1 VRKRKTVIKRRRP
14 ASARV
19 ATKSKNPAWA
29 LDIFG
34 IALILCCP
42 VLLVALAVPARSG
55 TLGFGLSAALKV
67 AFGIGAYIIPFL
79 LALLGVV
86 FIMGP
91 LETLSRHLAV
101 GSAVVFLA
109 IEGLA
114 SSVVGVN
121 SASPADGGGYLG
133 FAFAYSL
140 HWATG
145 NVIPYILLTGV
156 AVVGIVH
163 MVNEPLAHLITRLI
177 PPRDNT
183 KAPAAQRETARV
195 PVKVKERP
203 EPKPERAEK
212 TGKGIL
218 ERLLHREESNP
229 ETAIVPVE
237 ESSQKRIPVKIN
249 GVHSARPSR
258 VRVDDSKEQAVA
270 SAEPVEEGEYQ
281 LPPSSL
287 LNPAPPPPVR
297 VEAELRLNIETIE
310 RTLNEFKVPATV
322 VEIAVGP
329 TVARYEIQLA
339 PGIKVSKITQLA
351 DNLAMQLEANSVRVE
366 APIPGKAAIG
376 VEVPNQTRGLVCLRE
391 LVESQPFQEGKSKLT
406 FALGKDVAGNA
417 FVANLER
424 MPHMLIG
431 GATNAGKSVCL
442 NTLIASL
449 LFRATPDELK
459 FVMID
464 PKRVELTLFDGIPH
478 LACPV
483 VKDVK
488 VAAGILRSV
497 VQEMERRY
505 QVFERVAVRN
515 LAGYNEKVPKEERL
529 PFMVVVVDE
538 LCDLMMQC
546 AAEVE
551 GTITRLAQLAR
562 ATGIHLVI
570 ATQRPSVDVITGVIK
585 ANISSRI
592 AFAVSSHHDSRTILD
607 SKGAE
612 RLLGSGDMLFL
623 PIDASKP
630 ARIQG
635 CYVSEKEIEA
645 LVDFIKNQRK
655 PVYTL
660 TPSSVGGDG
669 GMNGEDD
676 QTFADE
682 YYEPSVR
689 FVVNTGY
696 CSTSMLQRK
705 FKIGYT
711 RAARIVDAMEMQ
723 GIVGALDGAKP
734 RQVLISK
741 HEVEAILSGQQ
752 GIQYGPGGDD
762 EDEDDYVPPPIED
775 EEEQE
780 E

>member
-1 VRKRKTVIKRRRP
+1 MRRKKTPTRRRRP
-14 ASARV
+14 VSARSNSR
-19 ATKSKNPAWA
+19 SKNPASA
-29 LDIFG
+29 LDLLG
-34 IALILCCP
+34 IVLLLSCP
-42 VLLVALAVPARSG
+42 ALLVALIIPASSG
-55 TLGFGLSAALKV
+55 FVGEALSASLKV
-67 AFGIGAYIIPFL
+67 AFGLGAYVIPFL
-79 LALLGVV
+79 LALAGIV
-86 FIMGP
+86 FIIGP
-91 LETLSRHLAV
+91 LETLPQHLSLGGV
-101 GSAVVFLA
+101 LVFLA
-109 IEGLA
+109 FEGMA
-114 SSVVGVN
+114 STIAGVDP
-121 SASPADGGGYLG
+121 SSPAAGGGYTG
-133 FAFAYSL
+133 YAIAFFL
-140 HWATG
+140 RKATG
-145 NVIPYILLTGV
+145 SIIPYILLIGL
-156 AVVGIVH
+156 AGIGLYHLVD
-163 MVNEPLAHLITRLI
+163 EPLAHLIARWI
-177 PPRDNT
+177 PQKD
-183 KAPAAQRETARV
+183 REKPVTLERERSR
-195 PVKVKERP
+195 PVKEPR
-203 EPKPERAEK
+203 EPKADPVEK
-212 TGKGIL
+212 GKSIFD
-218 ERLLHREESNP
+218 RLLHREETEA

-237 ESSQKRIPVKIN
+237 ESATKRTPVKIN
-249 GVHSARPSR
+249 GVHTAKPVR
-258 VRVDDSKEQAVA
+258 VRTEKEEEFDGPLPV
-270 SAEPVEEGEYQ
+270 SADEGEYI

-287 LNPAPPPPVR
+287 LNPPPPPPER
-297 VEAELRLNIETIE
+297 VEADLRENIATIE
-310 RTLNEFKVPATV
+310 RTLNEFKVTAQV

-339 PGIKVSKITQLA
+339 PGIKVNKITQLA
-351 DNLAMQLEANSVRVE
+351 DNLAMQLEANSVRIE

-376 VEVPNQTRGLVCLRE
+376 VEVPNNTRGFVGLRE
-391 LVESQPFQEGKSKLT
+391 LVESKVFQEAKSKLT
-406 FALGKDVAGNA
+406 FALGKDVSGEC
-417 FVANLER
+417 FVANLEK

-431 GATNAGKSVCL
+431 GSTNSGKSVCL
-442 NTLIASL
+442 NTLIASM

-505 QVFERVAVRN
+505 QLFERIAVRN
-515 LAGYNEKVPKEERL
+515 LAGYNEKVTADERL

-607 SKGAE
+607 NKGAE

-623 PIDASKP
+623 PIDANKP
-630 ARIQG
+630 TRIQG
-635 CYVSEKEIEA
+635 CYISEKEIES
-645 LVDFIKNQRK
+645 LVTFIKDQRR
-655 PVYTL
+655 PTYTI
-660 TPSSVGGDG
+660 TPSSVGGEG

-676 QTFADE
+676 ETFTDE

-689 FVVNTGY
+689 FVVSTGY

-711 RAARIVDAMEMQ
+711 RAARIVDAMQMQ
-723 GIVGALDGAKP
+723 GIVGELDGAKP
-734 RQVLISK
+734 RQVLVSK
-741 HEVEAILSGQQ
+741 RDVDAILSGQRD
-752 GIQYGPGGDD
+752 IAYGPGVD
-762 EDEDDYVPPPIED
+762 EEEDDYVPPPIED
-775 EEEQE
+775 DEDEEEE
-780 E
+780 